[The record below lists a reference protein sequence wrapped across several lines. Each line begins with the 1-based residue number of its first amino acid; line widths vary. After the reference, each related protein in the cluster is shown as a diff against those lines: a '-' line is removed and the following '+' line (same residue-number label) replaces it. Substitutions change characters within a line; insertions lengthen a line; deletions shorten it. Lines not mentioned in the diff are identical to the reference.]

1 MKKPIFLTSAC
12 RFCRNYKPE
21 GRRGGSCELLGVAVE
36 SNWAACNL
44 AAPPFKNTFK
54 NIEIEELLHLESAL
68 LETPI
73 SFKNSA
79 KPALVKREVPAQ
91 ARVGDITTK
100 T

>member
-1 MKKPIFLTSAC
+1 MKKPIFTTSAC

-21 GRRGGSCELLGVAVE
+21 GRRGGSCELLGVPVE
-36 SNWAACNL
+36 SNWAACSL
-44 AAPPFKNTFK
+44 AAPPFENTFK
-54 NIEIEELLHLESAL
+54 NLEELLHLESAL

-79 KPALVKREVPAQ
+79 KPVLLKREVAAK
-91 ARVGDITTK
+91 ARVVDLTTK